1 MRLQRLRPRRWR
13 QWTLR
18 SRMVVAIV
26 LMAGVAL
33 LVVNVAASSLIK
45 SYLTDKLDEQLS
57 KFGGNGGPGYGNSQ
71 NWGSNGSNG
80 STGGTNGTPIPP
92 PLEEGRV
99 VARYSEDGTRDSRG
113 GFGAVDTTELPLLG
127 DFAQIKARAD
137 GKPFTVD
144 GTDGKYRVVVKNATM
159 FDRSTGKDKTMY
171 VLSAES
177 LNKIDATANQML
189 LLGIGVSGAILL
201 ILAIGSAYVVKIG
214 LRPLTRMENLATSIA
229 SADPPSGTAADS
241 LVAGRVP
248 DADPHTEAGRLGL
261 ALNTML
267 ERIQSALAARAAS
280 EQKLRQ
286 FLADASHELRTPL
299 TSIRGF
305 AELYRRTG
313 SQGGPEMSEMMSRIE
328 HEAARMGLLVEDLL
342 LLAALD
348 EERPLRAQP
357 VDLLAVAADT
367 ISDAHVRNPTRFVAL
382 TSFDPVTVIG
392 DDHRLRQVATN
403 LISNAVRHTPEH
415 AKVEVRVAEENLA
428 AVTSLPVAT
437 VGVTLPVGTRV
448 AVLEVQDSGPGVPP
462 QHAERIFERLY
473 RADPGRSRAQGGSGL
488 GLSIV
493 AAIVAA
499 HGGRVELYTSPGK
512 GATFRVLL
520 PLMDLPA

>member
-1 MRLQRLRPRRWR
+1 
-13 QWTLR
+13 
-18 SRMVVAIV
+18 MVVAIV
-26 LMAGVAL
+26 LLAGIALAVVNFAGVATL
-33 LVVNVAASSLIK
+33 K
-45 SYLTDKLDEQLS
+45 SYMSEQIDKDARRGS
-57 KFGGNGGPGYGNSQ
+57 SFAVFARNPGPVDPNS
-71 NWGSNGSNG
+71 S
-80 STGGTNGTPIPP
+80 STGAGDQGSPGGLPRPENRPGDFYGSRETGF
-92 PLEEGRV
+92 
-99 VARYSEDGTRDSRG
+99 RYDADGALTTYTYVDISAITDAVSFQTVKGHADGT
-113 GFGAVDTTELPLLG
+113 
-127 DFAQIKARAD
+127 
-137 GKPFTVD
+137 PFTVETSA
-144 GTDGKYRVVVKNATM
+144 GTYRVVVTYDQSKNVYGVGAAKY
-159 FDRSTGKDKTMY
+159 DRVEQT
-171 VLSAES
+171 
-177 LNKIDATANQML
+177 TAN
-189 LLGIGVSGAILL
+189 LLGVGLGVSAL
-201 ILAIGSAYVVKIG
+201 ILIALALAGAYVVKIG

-248 DADPHTEAGRLGL
+248 DTDPHTEAGRLGL

-313 SQGGPEMSEMMSRIE
+313 SQGGPELSEMMSRIE
-328 HEAARMGLLVEDLL
+328 QEAARMGLLVEDLL

-348 EERPLRAQP
+348 EERPLRAQQ

-403 LISNAVRHTPEH
+403 LISNAVRHTPDH
-415 AKVEVRVAEENLA
+415 AKVEVRVAEEHLA
-428 AVTSLPVAT
+428 LPETKPVAT
-437 VGVTLPVGTRV
+437 VGVNLPAGTRV

-462 QHAERIFERLY
+462 EHAERIFERLY
-473 RADPGRSRAQGGSGL
+473 RADTGRARSQGGSGL

-499 HGGRVELYTSPGK
+499 HGGRVELFTAPGK
-512 GATFRVLL
+512 GAMFRVLL
-520 PLMDLPA
+520 PLKDLPA

>member
-1 MRLQRLRPRRWR
+1 MQRLRPRRWR

-26 LMAGVAL
+26 LLAGIALVVVNLAGVAVL
-33 LVVNVAASSLIK
+33 KGYMSEQIDKDALRASHFATNPRPNYNPTQPNSTG
-45 SYLTDKLDEQLS
+45 STTPPSSGTGTNSGSGTQGPPRDSD
-57 KFGGNGGPGYGNSQ
+57 FGGREISFKY
-71 NWGSNGSNG
+71 
-80 STGGTNGTPIPP
+80 
-92 PLEEGRV
+92 
-99 VARYSEDGTRDSRG
+99 DSSG
-113 GFGAVDTTELPLLG
+113 KLTQFNPYADVSAVISAVSFETAKSHATEV
-127 DFAQIKARAD
+127 
-137 GKPFTVD
+137 PFTVETSS
-144 GTDGKYRVVVKNATM
+144 GSYRVVVTYDEAKGVYGVGAISY
-159 FDRSTGKDKTMY
+159 DRVEETTG
-171 VLSAES
+171 
-177 LNKIDATANQML
+177 N
-189 LLGIGVSGAILL
+189 LLGVGLGVSALVL
-201 ILAIGSAYVVKIG
+201 IALAFTAAAVVRIG
-214 LRPLTRMENLATSIA
+214 LKPLTRMEEVATSIA
-229 SADPPSGTAADS
+229 SADPPSGKATAS

-267 ERIQSALAARAAS
+267 ERIQAALAARTAS

-313 SQGGPEMSEMMSRIE
+313 AQGGPELTEMMSRIE
-328 HEAARMGLLVEDLL
+328 QEAARMGLLVEDLL

-348 EERPLRAQP
+348 EERPLRAQQ

-367 ISDAHVRNPTRFVAL
+367 ISDAHVRNPARFVAL
-382 TSFDPVTVIG
+382 TSFEPVTVVG

-403 LISNAVRHTPEH
+403 LISNAVRHTPEY
-415 AKVEVRVAEENLA
+415 AKVEVRVAAQDLGPPDPATVA
-428 AVTSLPVAT
+428 AVGVSLSP
-437 VGVTLPVGTRV
+437 GTRV
-448 AVLEVQDSGPGVPP
+448 AVLEVSDSGPGVPP
-462 QHAERIFERLY
+462 EHAERIFERLY

-499 HGGRVELYTSPGK
+499 HGGRVELVTAQGK

-520 PLMDLPA
+520 PLRTASSL

>member
-1 MRLQRLRPRRWR
+1 M
-13 QWTLR
+13 
-18 SRMVVAIV
+18 AIV

-33 LVVNVAASSLIK
+33 LVVNVAAGSLIK
-45 SYLTDKLDEQLS
+45 SYLTEKLDEQLS
-57 KFGGNGGPGYGNSQ
+57 KFGGADRGPQGYGNSQ
-71 NWGSNGSNG
+71 NWQPNSNSNA
-80 STGGTNGTPIPP
+80 GTYPVPP

-99 VARYSEDGTRDSRG
+99 VARYDEDGTRDSR

-127 DFAQIKARAD
+127 NFTEIKAHAN
-137 GKPFTVD
+137 GKAFTVD
-144 GTDGKYRVVVKNATM
+144 GTDGKYRVVVKSGTTL
-159 FDRSTGKDKTMY
+159 DRTTGMEKTTY

-177 LNKIDATANQML
+177 LNKIDATANRML
-189 LLGIGVSGAILL
+189 MLGFGVSGAILL

-305 AELYRRTG
+305 AELYRRSG

-403 LISNAVRHTPEH
+403 LISNAVRHTPEY
-415 AKVEVRVAEENLA
+415 AKVEVRVAEEQLA
-428 AVTSLPVAT
+428 ASVSPPVAT
-437 VGVTLPVGTRV
+437 VGVALPPGTRV
-448 AVLEVQDSGPGVPP
+448 AVLEVHDSGPGVPA

-499 HGGRVELYTSPGK
+499 HGGRVELHTSPGK

-520 PLMDLPA
+520 PLKDLPA